1 MQLTNGKIYTFVGT
15 SGGYS
20 NSMCVT
26 AGMFEEAAITSWVIV
41 VEQLTIG
48 GGQIYVGF
56 NQNYSTNNTFTYFAP
71 HSLGVT
77 PEDMNKQQ
85 TGYTSSNNNSPFRL
99 NVQQNE
105 QLLTG
110 NVNLGFS
117 GENFR
122 LGSLTSGTYKLNGSN
137 KNVYTTTL
145 GNVNTI
151 TYENI
156 TIGGSSSSASSL
168 HIISDLY
175 AYDYKNNQY
184 DHINIIYGNNEDGSD
199 WQVDG
204 ITLKWHIYFPN
215 FNSDAQLYSGQ
226 LSYGKITTT
235 ETNRVQRGN
244 TLYRYVTLN
253 APTMYFIQHFIQQ

>member
-26 AGMFEEAAITSWVIV
+26 AGMFAEAAITSWVIV

-56 NQNYSTNNTFTYFAP
+56 NQNYSANNTFTYFAP
-71 HSLGVT
+71 STLEAT
-77 PEDMNKQQ
+77 PEDMEKQQ
-85 TGYTSSNNNSPFRL
+85 TGYTSSISPFKL
-99 NVQQNE
+99 KVQNDE

-122 LGSLTSGTYKLNGSN
+122 LGSLTPETYKLNGSN

-145 GNVNTI
+145 SDVNTI

-156 TIGGSSSSASSL
+156 TVGGGSSSASSL
-168 HIISDLY
+168 YLISDLY
-175 AYDYKNNQY
+175 VYDYKNNLY
-184 DHINIIYGNNEDGSD
+184 NHINIIGGDNGDGSD
-199 WQVDG
+199 WHVVDG
-204 ITLKWHIYFPN
+204 ITLKWTIYFPN

-253 APTMYFIQHFIQQ
+253 APTMYFIQQ